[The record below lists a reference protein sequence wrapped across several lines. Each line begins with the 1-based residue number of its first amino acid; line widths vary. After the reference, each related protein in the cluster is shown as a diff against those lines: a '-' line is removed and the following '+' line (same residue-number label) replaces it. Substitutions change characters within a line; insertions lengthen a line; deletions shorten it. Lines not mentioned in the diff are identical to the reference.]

1 MEFSFGIMAYNANRN
16 IDTHVSPL
24 IIVSLG
30 VTLLLILE
38 NYTPYLHR
46 TFKYGVPMLLILLGT
61 LKLNKKEGNYIGKAL
76 SLTGDASYSIYLSHM
91 FTIGMTI
98 LVSRKTFLE
107 TKFDYLFIP
116 FSVIASTTV
125 GIVIYLLIEKPLMQ
139 IVKIKLRS
147 YSKVYQ

>member
-1 MEFSFGIMAYNANRN
+1 
-16 IDTHVSPL
+16 
-24 IIVSLG
+24 
-30 VTLLLILE
+30 
-38 NYTPYLHR
+38 
-46 TFKYGVPMLLILLGT
+46 MLLILLGT